1 MYFKLRL
8 LIYFLFFTLASNA
21 QWKDISNGLDNSE
34 VNVLAVNGKTIFA
47 GTSSGIYKTTSSE
60 NHWSAANNG
69 LSSLSVPSIVANN
82 NLVFAA
88 SNDGVFISKD
98 NGLSWIP
105 YNSGLTNL
113 HVSSLTV
120 SGAAVFAVT
129 DDGIF
134 VTTNNNTGWSVINE
148 GLTHINAYSYTISN
162 SVLFVGS
169 CGVYMSKDNG
179 RNWDNVSEGLPDFTS
194 NSLVTCE
201 NTVYVATSG
210 GGIFSR
216 SIDEMLTLESFKTI
230 NAIIETRIYP
240 NPFSNSATF
249 EINETTVPKALL
261 DSKDK
266 TLIIYDLLG
275 REVNC
280 IKELNQSKTIIE
292 RGNMPNGVYFYK
304 LTVQSKPVAIGKFII
319 E

>member
-1 MYFKLRL
+1 M
-8 LIYFLFFTLASNA
+8 
-21 QWKDISNGLDNSE
+21 
-34 VNVLAVNGKTIFA
+34 AVNGKTIFA
-47 GTSSGIYKTTSSE
+47 GTNSGIYITNTSE
-60 NHWSAANNG
+60 NHWSASNNG
-69 LSSLSVPSIVANN
+69 LSSLSIPSIVVNN

-88 SNDGVFISKD
+88 SNDGVFVSKD
-98 NGLSWIP
+98 NGLSWMASNP
-105 YNSGLTNL
+105 GLTNL

-120 SGAAVFAVT
+120 SGPAVFAAT

-134 VTTNNNTGWSVINE
+134 VTTNSGKSWTVMND

-230 NAIIETRIYP
+230 NPIIETHIYP

-249 EINETTVPKALL
+249 EINESTAPKSLL
-261 DSKDK
+261 DCKDK
-266 TLIIYDLLG
+266 TLIIYNLLG
-275 REVNC
+275 KEVNS
-280 IKELNQSKTIIE
+280 IKELNQPKTIIE
-292 RGNMPNGVYFYK
+292 RANMPNGVYFYK
-304 LTVQSKPVAIGKFII
+304 LTVQGKPVAIGKFII